1 MKVEA
6 HKMLKKLRQDNKLT
20 QQQMADICMVELRT
34 YQDYERG
41 QMMPQIKSVVKL
53 VEHFGVS
60 SDYILFGQLE
70 GEKQ

>member
-6 HKMLKKLRQDNKLT
+6 HKMLKKLRSSNKLT
-20 QQQMADICMVELRT
+20 QQQMADICLVELRT

-41 QMMPQIKSVVKL
+41 QMLPQTKSVVKL
-53 VEHFGVS
+53 VEYFEVS
-60 SDYILFGQLE
+60 SDWILFGDTE